1 MYIESHYIL
10 ENKSA
15 IKTGL
20 RFMGSHP
27 LRPMI
32 EKVLRDAANKDKVYI
47 DDDDIRAHR
56 DDIEELLAS
65 GQVPSEVAR
74 KFRKVLRDGDSSDS
88 IDCSDC
94 SGRSSYSRNPGYT
107 GPFEAIGD
115 NVAGTPGRVL
125 GACADIPIKVVDAF
139 FGGLFGGGSRR
150 RRGGRRRYR

>member
-1 MYIESHYIL
+1 
-10 ENKSA
+10 
-15 IKTGL
+15 
-20 RFMGSHP
+20 MGSHP

-32 EKVLRDAANKDKVYI
+32 EKVLRDAENKDQVYI

-56 DDIEELLAS
+56 DDIEGLLDS

-74 KFRKVLRDGDSSDS
+74 QFRKVLRDGGSSDS
-88 IDCSDC
+88 GARSDF
-94 SGRSSYSRNPGYT
+94 SGRSSYSRDYGYT

-125 GACADIPIKVVDAF
+125 GACADIPIKVFDSF
-139 FGGLFGGGSRR
+139 LGGLFGGGSRR